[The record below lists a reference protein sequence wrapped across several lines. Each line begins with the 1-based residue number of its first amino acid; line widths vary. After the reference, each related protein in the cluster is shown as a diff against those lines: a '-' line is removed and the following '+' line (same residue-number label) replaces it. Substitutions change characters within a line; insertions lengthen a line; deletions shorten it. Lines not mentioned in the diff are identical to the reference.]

1 MPQAVSTVATLKRTL
16 ICAENI
22 PCFNT
27 ASGRCCCNGKDY
39 ENLYLGFDEF
49 QYRKRQALL
58 QLKMKLVL
66 IIIEKTLVSIPQ
78 AVGTVATSANV
89 QPSSVSYSVSIP
101 QAVGTVAT
109 QFYFLLSQVIN
120 ECCFNTA
127 SGRHCCNMFWQFCI
141 QRINWWMFQ
150 YRKRQALLQPLNVR
164 LELTNCFCWFQ
175 YRKRQALL
183 QPKVALR
190 LRHLKKKCVSI
201 PQAVGTVA
209 TSET

>member
-78 AVGTVATSANV
+78 AVGTVATCSG
-89 QPSSVSYSVSIP
+89 SSVFK
-101 QAVGTVAT
+101 GLTGG
-109 QFYFLLSQVIN
+109 
-120 ECCFNTA
+120 CFNTA
-127 SGRHCCNMFWQFCI
+127 SGRHCCNRYRLSNNDQVSTDGFNTASGRHCCNGCMF
-141 QRINWWMFQ
+141 
-150 YRKRQALLQPLNVR
+150 
-164 LELTNCFCWFQ
+164 E
-175 YRKRQALL
+175 
-183 QPKVALR
+183 
-190 LRHLKKKCVSI
+190 
-201 PQAVGTVA
+201 
-209 TSET
+209 